1 MIHAYNKLY
10 LNKARSTLA
19 SLFDYA
25 VYDCGLSLSTV
36 WDTFRFSDIGHRF
49 EVGDPS
55 IVAGR
60 SGVELAMSL
69 FNVDKEHHPRYDKTP
84 EYWVGWAIGYYQWYR
99 NLHFDEISLPI
110 DVVRTLY
117 NPYHEMDILQFC
129 DQMDILLDYDR
140 TTSKLK
146 RIRMSMGL
154 SQSELALLT
163 DIPIRTIQQ
172 YEQKQKDINGARAE
186 YVILLARALDCDP
199 IDLLE

>member
-10 LNKARSTLA
+10 VSKARSTLA

-25 VYDCGLSLSTV
+25 VHDCGLSLSDV
-36 WDTFRFSDIGHRF
+36 WNTFRSSDIGHRF

-60 SGVELAMSL
+60 SGIELAMGL

-84 EYWVGWAIGYYQWYR
+84 EYWVGWAIAYYQWYR
-99 NLHFDEISLPI
+99 NLRFEEIMLPI
-110 DVVRTLY
+110 EVVRTLY
-117 NPYHEMDILQFC
+117 APYHEMDILQFC
-129 DQMDILLDYDR
+129 DQMDILLGYDK
-140 TTSKLK
+140 TTSNLK

-154 SQSELALLT
+154 SQGELAALT
-163 DIPIRTIQQ
+163 GIPVRTIQQ

-186 YVILLARALDCDP
+186 YVILLAKVLDCDP
-199 IDLLE
+199 IYLLE